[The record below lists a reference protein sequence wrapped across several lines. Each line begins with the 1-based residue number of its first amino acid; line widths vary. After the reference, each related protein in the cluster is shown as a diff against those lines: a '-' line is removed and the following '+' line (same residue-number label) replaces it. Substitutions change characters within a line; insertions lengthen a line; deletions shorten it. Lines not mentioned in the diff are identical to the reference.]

1 MLVAA
6 AQSAMKATLMVI
18 VVQTRNPI
26 GPQIWSWVVVGAVV
40 VLGLGTG
47 VAFTT
52 SGHPW
57 IADACYVF
65 SAALFVAKF
74 FTWEDVRQQELT
86 RRRRANSVAAGAAT
100 IILAL
105 IISGNHYL
113 NLSAKSATPNLASQT
128 NNATQ
133 EKPKS
138 EIASKQPPTTQ
149 SGTADSTNESKQP
162 GKNQTSD
169 SNPTSNTPAPSTAN
183 IPAKTKPVKTKSRPK
198 EPETERAPSVS
209 SSGTDSPA
217 IGSITQGPGS
227 ALSINQQGGITA
239 GTVNNFGPLL
249 LPTATVTICATYPD
263 VVAGE
268 DFHSVVTF
276 TTSSQLPRPWFA
288 LFFDGPVLDGS
299 VGRVKGSYGYTH
311 GRAEKLPNPENSF
324 IFRTI
329 AMELGGTSSWFPA
342 DGPIRATVS
351 SKSRVK
357 LIKVMAGGGDDPD
370 MALPVNLAFSCS

>member
-1 MLVAA
+1 
-6 AQSAMKATLMVI
+6 MVI

-65 SAALFVAKF
+65 SAALFVARF
-74 FTWEDVRQQELT
+74 FTWEDIRQQELT
-86 RRRRANSVAAGAAT
+86 RRRRANSLAAGAAT

-105 IISGNHYL
+105 IIAGNHYL
-113 NLSAKSATPNLASQT
+113 NPSAKSVAPNSASRT

-133 EKPKS
+133 ETPKS
-138 EIASKQPPTTQ
+138 EIVSKQPPTP
-149 SGTADSTNESKQP
+149 AP
-162 GKNQTSD
+162 GK
-169 SNPTSNTPAPSTAN
+169 AN
-183 IPAKTKPVKTKSRPK
+183 IPAKTKSRPK
-198 EPETERAPSVS
+198 ELETKQAPSVS
-209 SSGTDSPA
+209 SAGTDSPA
-217 IGSITQGPGS
+217 IGSITQGLGS

-249 LPTATVTICATYPD
+249 FPTATVTICATYPD
-263 VVAGE
+263 VVAGD
-268 DFHSVVTF
+268 DFQSVVTF

-288 LFFDGPVLDGS
+288 LFFDGPVLDGN

-311 GRAEKLPNPENSF
+311 QRAEKLPNPENTF
-324 IFRTI
+324 VFRTI
-329 AMELGGTSSWFPA
+329 AMELGGTSSWFPG

-357 LIKVMAGGGDDPD
+357 LIKVLAGGGDDPD
-370 MALPVNLAFSCS
+370 VALPVNLVFSCG